1 MQKDRL
7 KFIVG
12 DIFPPDDI
20 ISQRIISLFMV
31 FNDSMYVFKKMEE
44 EGVSP
49 TSEGNLLYL
58 FRLHCSH
65 LREAFKVL
73 KDKEVKKIVDSFPD
87 ETKEKFSQ
95 LKKACEP
102 VHKVL
107 EKIRHN
113 FFHYLEPKYIK
124 SALEK
129 IRNQESEISLKG
141 DKIEGLYF
149 KISDDV
155 AAAAL
160 EEQTKGY
167 GSIKEMMLFI
177 AAVHGNLLSFIN
189 DFAQT
194 YFETYAEGKYTEEKI

>member
-1 MQKDRL
+1 MKKYRL
-7 KFIVG
+7 KFRVG

-20 ISQRIISLFMV
+20 ISQRIISLFMA

-49 TSEGNLLYL
+49 TSEGSLLYL

-65 LREAFKVL
+65 LREAF
-73 KDKEVKKIVDSFPD
+73 EVMNDEEFKKIVEGFPD
-87 ETKEKFSQ
+87 ETKERLSQ
-95 LKKACEP
+95 LKQGYER

-113 FFHYLEPKYIK
+113 FFHYLEAKYIK

-129 IRNQESEISLKG
+129 IRKQKSEISSKG
-141 DKIEGLYF
+141 DKLEGLYF
-149 KISDDV
+149 KIADDV
-155 AAAAL
+155 AINSL

-167 GSIKEMMLFI
+167 GGIKPTMSLMAEMQ
-177 AAVHGNLLSFIN
+177 GNFLGFIN

-194 YFETYAEGKYTEEKI
+194 YFETYAKGKYSIE

>member
-1 MQKDRL
+1 MAKTKEDKMKKYRL
-7 KFIVG
+7 KFRVG

-20 ISQRIISLFMV
+20 ISQRIISLFMA

-49 TSEGNLLYL
+49 TSEGSLLYL

-73 KDKEVKKIVDSFPD
+73 EDKQVKKIVDRFPD
-87 ETKEKFSQ
+87 ETKERFSQ
-95 LKKACEP
+95 LEQGFKR

-129 IRNQESEISLKG
+129 MRNQESEISLKG
-141 DKIEGLYF
+141 DKLQGL
-149 KISDDV
+149 
-155 AAAAL
+155 
-160 EEQTKGY
+160 
-167 GSIKEMMLFI
+167 
-177 AAVHGNLLSFIN
+177 
-189 DFAQT
+189 
-194 YFETYAEGKYTEEKI
+194 